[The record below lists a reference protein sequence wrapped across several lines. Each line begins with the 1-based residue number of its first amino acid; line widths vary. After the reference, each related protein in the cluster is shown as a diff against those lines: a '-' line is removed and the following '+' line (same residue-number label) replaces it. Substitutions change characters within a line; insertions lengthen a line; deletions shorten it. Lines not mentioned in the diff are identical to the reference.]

1 MADTRK
7 TSDEFQGATG
17 DYATYT
23 NDVDKPYPLAKPADD
38 AVAPEAVEVVDPP
51 AAESFYDESKSDDHS
66 GARSSEK
73 ATEPKAE
80 AKRPAAKASTDK

>member
-23 NDVDKPYPLAKPADD
+23 NDVDKPYPLPKPADD
-38 AVAPEAVEVVDPP
+38 ATVPEAAVVNDPLP
-51 AAESFYDESKSDDHS
+51 AESFYAERKRGDAPKVE
-66 GARSSEK
+66 
-73 ATEPKAE
+73 EPKPE
-80 AKRPAAKASTDK
+80 TKRPATKASADK